1 MSRLEKLTNAAKR
14 LVQGIQDISDLA
26 VGARNYSGAKL
37 TPECADSLYWA
48 FCRDKKTFEAQA
60 LSEYGTNNDSYMG
73 GSSVGSDSYL
83 LSGDAQFSIDLPT
96 EAQVRVIN
104 RLKRRYESSIK
115 RLSKMMRDSTDE
127 SIQSVVKMDTTM
139 MRYSLFL
146 STVTDNKVLD
156 RKLAATEDLTKEFD
170 QQLNPGPDEFSPY
183 AAQVMAEVE
192 RAGPGNTTY
201 H

>member
-1 MSRLEKLTNAAKR
+1 
-14 LVQGIQDISDLA
+14 
-26 VGARNYSGAKL
+26 
-37 TPECADSLYWA
+37 
-48 FCRDKKTFEAQA
+48 
-60 LSEYGTNNDSYMG
+60 
-73 GSSVGSDSYL
+73 
-83 LSGDAQFSIDLPT
+83 
-96 EAQVRVIN
+96 
-104 RLKRRYESSIK
+104 
-115 RLSKMMRDSTDE
+115 MMRDSTDE